1 MLACKSSRNS
11 PCDLQKRSCYAG
23 LREQNISR
31 LYDHLKEISL
41 NDVDK
46 TTQLQ
51 SIFSKRIEN

>member
-11 PCDLQKRSCYAG
+11 PSDLQKRSRYAG

-46 TTQLQ
+46 TIQLQ